1 MTVFGGKKKR
11 KEIVCTLVLWLWLL
25 IFFLRVKSFFKKN
38 ESRHVLNVGVDVDRR
53 HVLNVGADVDRRQLC
68 DLEAGTWSDPVAT
81 CLPCGWEEIV
91 TQ

>member
-1 MTVFGGKKKR
+1 M
-11 KEIVCTLVLWLWLL
+11 
-25 IFFLRVKSFFKKN
+25 
-38 ESRHVLNVGVDVDRR
+38 LNVGVDVDRR